1 MVYLNVMK
9 QTRSLRLN
17 SYMSDEKPK
26 KTKKSSLKKTILNT
40 PKAESVHE
48 EQDAINIRNLISDLI
63 QQRTQQVAAQRN
75 VEDINAALAN
85 TISEFLNCFM
95 IIGFTGEGNPIAITK
110 SNNYME
116 KDALQTLLQKFF
128 TINMLKNQNGLMG
141 EFD

>member
-1 MVYLNVMK
+1 
-9 QTRSLRLN
+9 
-17 SYMSDEKPK
+17 MSDEKPK
-26 KTKKSSLKKTILNT
+26 KTKKSSLKKTTSNT
-40 PKAESVHE
+40 LKAESDLE

-75 VEDINAALAN
+75 VEDINAALVN

-128 TINMLKNQNGLMG
+128 TINMIKSQDGLMG

>member
-1 MVYLNVMK
+1 
-9 QTRSLRLN
+9 
-17 SYMSDEKPK
+17 MSDEKPK
-26 KTKKSSLKKTILNT
+26 KTKKSSLKKTTSTTL
-40 PKAESVHE
+40 KAESDLE

-75 VEDINAALAN
+75 VEDINAALVN

-95 IIGFTGEGNPIAITK
+95 IIGFTGEGNPVAITK

-128 TINMLKNQNGLMG
+128 TINMIKSQDGLMG
-141 EFD
+141 EIE